1 MYRSFRS
8 CGVGAALITAL
19 AIAGCA
25 STGGAPTGG
34 TGTTPAAM
42 PAAAPVATADWK
54 SVAKSD
60 NQEVFVDDASIR
72 ERDGFLEA
80 VTRYEYLQPQPY
92 GNKSFQS
99 ARNVYRVDCASRRIA
114 DRENLVYAGPQLS
127 GTKVGDATR
136 STKNLVW
143 RDTTRGTADGA
154 VAYYVCQKMG
164 R

>member
-1 MYRSFRS
+1 MYRPFRS
-8 CGVGAALITAL
+8 CAAGAALLSAVAL
-19 AIAGCA
+19 AGCA
-25 STGGAPTGG
+25 STGGAPAGG
-34 TGTTPAAM
+34 APTTAM
-42 PAAAPVATADWK
+42 PATAPVAPTADWK

-92 GNKSFQS
+92 GKKTFQS

-127 GTKVGDATR
+127 GAKVGDATR

>member
-1 MYRSFRS
+1 MNRIFGR
-8 CGVGAALITAL
+8 CAVGGALVSAL
-19 AIAGCA
+19 ALAGCA
-25 STGGAPTGG
+25 TTGGS
-34 TGTTPAAM
+34 PAASAPSSTA
-42 PAAAPVATADWK
+42 PAAAAVATADWK

-60 NQEVFVDDASIR
+60 NQEVFVDAASIR
-72 ERDGFLEA
+72 ERDGFIEA
-80 VTRYEYLQPQPY
+80 VTRYEYAQPQPY
-92 GNKSFQS
+92 GKKTFQS

-127 GTKVGDATR
+127 GAKVGDATR

>member
-1 MYRSFRS
+1 MYTSFRA
-8 CGVGAALITAL
+8 CAAGAALLSAF
-19 AIAGCA
+19 AFAGCA
-25 STGGAPTGG
+25 TTGGAPASS
-34 TGTTPAAM
+34 TPTAAM
-42 PAAAPVATADWK
+42 PAAAPVAPTADWK

-60 NQEVFVDDASIR
+60 NQEVFVDDGSIR

-92 GNKSFQS
+92 GKKTFQS

-127 GTKVGDATR
+127 GAKVGDATR